1 MGKAKREGGLYYT
14 PQGVAVDAEGRKV
27 EDAPKLPA
35 DTDPSKQPGALG
47 AGSPAAM
54 VMRLDEDSIRALGGK
69 PAKEPKESK
78 SASRGAD
85 EEQQRDN
92 VNAPPDPGNRTPTE
106 TAPTV
111 TSQQPGEGGTEP
123 STSARKG
130 GGRKGGARKG
140 GARKGG
146 ARKSAGNK

>member
-27 EDAPKLPA
+27 EDAPKLRARHRPEQAAWRSRAPA
-35 DTDPSKQPGALG
+35 PGA
-47 AGSPAAM
+47 M
-54 VMRLDEDSIRALGGK
+54 TMRLDEDSIRALGGK

-106 TAPTV
+106 TAPD
-111 TSQQPGEGGTEP
+111 GDF
-123 STSARKG
+123 SAAGRGWHRAPCGKG